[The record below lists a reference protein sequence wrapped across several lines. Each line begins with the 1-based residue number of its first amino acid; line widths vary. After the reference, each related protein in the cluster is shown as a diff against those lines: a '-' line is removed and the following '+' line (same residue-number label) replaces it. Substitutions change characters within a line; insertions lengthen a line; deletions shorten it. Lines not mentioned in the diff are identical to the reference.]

1 MIEDVNKLHL
11 DSDLIELFI
20 IQTGESTYQY
30 FTPYHQSVVFR
41 DYEDPYT
48 AQTYTS
54 LPVDF
59 TGFEQKS
66 DGAYAR
72 PRVSFANILN
82 TFQNDVGSNEDLI
95 GLKVVRRKTLQKYT
109 GGTVGSTASVPPTEF
124 PKQVFII
131 DRIESSNA
139 SFVTFELATP
149 FDLAGIKVPNR
160 YIIPNTCP
168 WRYQGSSRDFGVG
181 VGGCNWNNDNNGF
194 AAYFDRNNNLLIDST
209 LVESTAHTGGSYT
222 KDLVYKVQKDTP
234 GTRIL
239 VNGNTTTETIYDLW
253 QPYATGSGTLSKTVA
268 RRARPY
274 TTYSGNTTYYAYKE
288 GKNYSDAVFHD
299 NKIWVVTQSHTTAEE
314 PTGPQKPSNTSAYWE
329 RADVCGKKLTS
340 CKARFQV
347 KEAASN
353 VPSTDEDSRK
363 VLPYGGFPASR
374 RYKA

>member
-1 MIEDVNKLHL
+1 LIEDVNKLHL
-11 DSDLIELFI
+11 DSDLIELFMV
-20 IQTGESTYQY
+20 QTGESSYVY
-30 FTPYHQSVVFR
+30 FTTYHQSVVFR
-41 DYEDPYT
+41 DYESPYT
-48 AQTYTS
+48 ERTYSS

-82 TFQNDVGSNEDLI
+82 TFETAIGSNEDLI

-109 GGTVGSTASVPPTEF
+109 GTGGSGAPTEF

-168 WRYQGSSRDFGVG
+168 WRYQGSSTDFGVG

-194 AAYFDRNNNLLIDST
+194 AAYFDRNNNLLIAST

-222 KDLVYKVQKDTP
+222 KDLVYKVANAS
-234 GTRIL
+234 GTRIN
-239 VNGNTTTETIYDLW
+239 VDGSTTTTTIYDLW

-268 RRARPY
+268 RRARQY
-274 TTYSGNTTYYAYKE
+274 TTYSGGTTYYAYKD
-288 GKNYSDAVFHD
+288 GKNYSDAVIYD
-299 NKIWVVTQSHTTAEE
+299 NSIWVVTQSHTTAQ
-314 PTGPQKPSNTSAYWE
+314 TPSNTSAYWE

-347 KEAASN
+347 KEAATN

-374 RYKA
+374 RYRA